1 MKMHIILSLLG
12 CFLTLGFVQKG
23 HAQSQEA
30 EQLLLDFQKYN
41 QLKKMLSQLVTGY
54 NVVKNGY
61 DNVKGI
67 ASGSFDLHNAFINGL
82 YAVNPAVRNY
92 QRIPDII
99 RYESSILKEYKTCF
113 NQFKQ
118 DGHFNS
124 DEISYMGEVYSNLF
138 NKSIGNINELIM
150 VTTANKTQMSDDER
164 IKVIDRIYLD
174 IQDKYV
180 FLKSFDNATK
190 KLSLQRAKQQG
201 DVNTTKALYG
211 LK

>member
-1 MKMHIILSLLG
+1 MKKLIPFLYLSILMVG
-12 CFLTLGFVQKG
+12 WATPVK
-23 HAQSQEA
+23 AQSQAA

-41 QLKKMLSQLVTGY
+41 QLKKMLSQLLTGY
-54 NVVKNGY
+54 DVVKKGY

-67 ASGSFDLHNAFINGL
+67 ASGSFDMHNSFITGL

-92 QRIPDII
+92 QRIPDIL
-99 RYESSILKEYKTCF
+99 RYEGAILKEYKTCF
-113 NQFKQ
+113 SQFKQ

-124 DEISYMGEVYSNLF
+124 EEINYMGGVYSNLF
-138 NKSIGNINELIM
+138 NKSIENINELIM

-164 IKVIDRIYLD
+164 LQAIDRIYLD

-180 FLKSFDNATK
+180 FLKTFDNSTK
-190 KLSLQRAKQQG
+190 ILSLQRSKAQG
-201 DVNTTKALYG
+201 DISTTKALYG